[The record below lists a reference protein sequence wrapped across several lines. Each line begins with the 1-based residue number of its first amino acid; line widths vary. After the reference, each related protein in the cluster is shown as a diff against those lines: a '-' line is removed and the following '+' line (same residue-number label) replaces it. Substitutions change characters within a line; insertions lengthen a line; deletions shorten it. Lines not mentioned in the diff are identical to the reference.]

1 MKKIFFFLCFFFI
14 GVLYVSA
21 DSIQNLEVLNGT
33 LSRKFE
39 SANNVYSVVLNE
51 NETSLKLNYE
61 LKDKDA
67 KVSFLNNE
75 YVQNGENVATLLV
88 TNSNGLEES
97 YTFYLEKEETTPVFN
112 ESLLTNN
119 VSEVKEIPYLK
130 YYVALGCL
138 LIILILF
145 KILVIG
151 FKKRKKLKKA

>member
-130 YYVALGCL
+130 YYVGLGCL

-151 FKKRKKLKKA
+151 FKKRKKFKKA

>member
-130 YYVALGCL
+130 YYVGLGCL

>member
-14 GVLYVSA
+14 CVLYVSA

-130 YYVALGCL
+130 YYVGLGCL

-151 FKKRKKLKKA
+151 FKKRKKFKKA

>member
-119 VSEVKEIPYLK
+119 ISEVKEIPYLK
-130 YYVALGCL
+130 YYVGLGCL